1 LAASTQKE
9 YYMDIRGSVVVI
21 TGGAQ
26 GLGFA
31 MAQRFA
37 NSGANIALI
46 DANKEQLTTA
56 VNELKNVI
64 DGKILGYNANITD
77 EKAVQDVFDNILD
90 DFGKVNVLVNNA
102 GILRDGLMVKAK
114 DGVITDEM
122 SLDQFNAVINVNLS
136 GTYLCGK
143 EAAKAMITS
152 KQEGVIINIS
162 SVAKDGNMG
171 QSNYSAAKAG
181 VASLAMVWAKELA
194 RYNIRAA
201 AIAPGACYSAMTA
214 SMKPEALERLE
225 KMAPVRRLG
234 QDYEIAQTAQFI
246 VENDFYNGKVIAVDG
261 GLVL

>member
-1 LAASTQKE
+1 MEIK
-9 YYMDIRGSVVVI
+9 DSVVVI

-37 NSGANIALI
+37 GKGANIALI
-46 DANKEQLTTA
+46 DANAEQLATA
-56 VNELKNVI
+56 VNELSSIAPQVC
-64 DGKILGYNANITD
+64 GYVANITD
-77 EKAVQDVFDNILD
+77 EQAVKETFESIVHDL
-90 DFGKVNVLVNNA
+90 GKVNVLVNNA
-102 GILRDGLMVKAK
+102 GILRDGLMIKAK
-114 DGVITDEM
+114 DGEILDEM

-136 GTYLCGK
+136 GTFVCGK
-143 EAAKAMITS
+143 EAAKAMITT
-152 KQEGVIINIS
+152 KQQGVIINIS
-162 SVAKDGNMG
+162 SVARDGNMG

-214 SMKPEALERLE
+214 SMKLEALQRLE
-225 KMAPVRRLG
+225 NMAPARRLG
-234 QDYEIAQTAQFI
+234 QDYEIAQSAQFI
-246 VENDFYNGKVIAVDG
+246 VENDFYNGKVLAVDG

>member
-1 LAASTQKE
+1 MEIK
-9 YYMDIRGSVVVI
+9 DSVVVI

-37 NSGANIALI
+37 DKGANIALI
-46 DANKEQLTTA
+46 DANAEQLVTA
-56 VNELKNVI
+56 VNELKNI
-64 DGKILGYNANITD
+64 AGKVCGYTADITD
-77 EKAVQDVFDNILD
+77 EKAVKETFESILKD
-90 DFGKVNVLVNNA
+90 LGKVNVLVNNA
-102 GILRDGLMVKAK
+102 GILRDGLMIKAK
-114 DGVITDEM
+114 DGEILDEM
-122 SLDQFNAVINVNLS
+122 SLEQFNAVINVNLS
-136 GTYLCGK
+136 GTFVCGK

-152 KQEGVIINIS
+152 KQKGVIINIS

-214 SMKPEALERLE
+214 SMKPEALQRLE
-225 KMAPVRRLG
+225 QMAPVRRLG

-246 VENDFYNGKVIAVDG
+246 VENDFYNGKVLAVDG

>member
-1 LAASTQKE
+1 
-9 YYMDIRGSVVVI
+9 MDIKGSVVVI
-21 TGGAQ
+21 TGGAR

-37 NSGANIALI
+37 EQGADIALI
-46 DANKEQLTTA
+46 DANQEQLNTA
-56 VNELKNVI
+56 INELQQSEGQVC
-64 DGKILGYNANITD
+64 GYHANITD
-77 EKAVQDVFDNILD
+77 ETAVKSVFKDILA

-114 DGVITDEM
+114 DGEILDEM
-122 SLDQFNAVINVNLS
+122 SLEQFNSVINVNLS
-136 GTYLCGK
+136 GTFVCGK

-152 KQEGVIINIS
+152 KQKGVIINIS

-225 KMAPVRRLG
+225 QMAPVRRLG

-246 VENDFYNGKVIAVDG
+246 IENEFYNGKVIAVDG

>member
-1 LAASTQKE
+1 
-9 YYMDIRGSVVVI
+9 MDIKGSVVVI
-21 TGGAQ
+21 TGGAR

-31 MAQRFA
+31 MAKRF
-37 NSGANIALI
+37 SEQGADIALI
-46 DANKEQLTTA
+46 DANQDQLDTA
-56 VNELKNVI
+56 VNELRQSE
-64 DGKILGYNANITD
+64 GKVCGYHANITD
-77 EKAVQDVFDNILD
+77 EAAVKTVFKGILG

-114 DGVITDEM
+114 DGEILDEM
-122 SLDQFNAVINVNLS
+122 SLEQFNAVINVNLS
-136 GTYLCGK
+136 GTFVCGK

-152 KQEGVIINIS
+152 KQKGVIINIS

-225 KMAPVRRLG
+225 QMAPVRRLG

-246 VENDFYNGKVIAVDG
+246 IENEFYNGKVIAVDG

>member
-1 LAASTQKE
+1 MEIK
-9 YYMDIRGSVVVI
+9 DSVVVI

-37 NSGANIALI
+37 DQGANIALI
-46 DANKEQLTTA
+46 DANAEQLVTA
-56 VNELKNVI
+56 VNELKNI
-64 DGKILGYNANITD
+64 AGKVCGYTTDITD
-77 EKAVQDVFDNILD
+77 EKAVKETFESILKD
-90 DFGKVNVLVNNA
+90 LGKVNVLVNNA
-102 GILRDGLMVKAK
+102 GILRDGLMIKAK
-114 DGVITDEM
+114 DGEILDEM
-122 SLDQFNAVINVNLS
+122 SLEQFNAVINVNVS
-136 GTYLCGK
+136 GTFVCGK

-152 KQEGVIINIS
+152 KQQGVIINIS

-214 SMKPEALERLE
+214 SMKPEALQRLE
-225 KMAPVRRLG
+225 QMAPVRRLG

-246 VENDFYNGKVIAVDG
+246 VENDFYNGKVLAVDG

>member
-1 LAASTQKE
+1 ME
-9 YYMDIRGSVVVI
+9 IEDSVVVI

-37 NSGANIALI
+37 EKGANIALI
-46 DANKEQLTTA
+46 DANAKQLVTA
-56 VNELKNVI
+56 VNELENI
-64 DGKILGYNANITD
+64 AGKVCGYAADITD
-77 EKAVQDVFDNILD
+77 EKAVKETFMSILSEL
-90 DFGKVNVLVNNA
+90 GKVNVLVNNA
-102 GILRDGLMVKAK
+102 GILRDGLTVKAK
-114 DGVITDEM
+114 DGEILDEM
-122 SLDQFNAVINVNLS
+122 SLEQFNAVINVNLS
-136 GTYLCGK
+136 GTFVCGK

-152 KQEGVIINIS
+152 KQQGVIINIS

-181 VASLAMVWAKELA
+181 VASLAIVWAKELA

-214 SMKPEALERLE
+214 SMKPEALQRLE
-225 KMAPVRRLG
+225 QMAPVRSLG

-246 VENDFYNGKVIAVDG
+246 VENDFYNGKVLAVDG